1 LGRAQIADFLTSA
14 VIATEARISEREVRL
29 APKQPLEGGWYVL
42 EVAAL
47 PSPLRWPDRPEFPI
61 QTASDE
67 AAFASGASRT

>member
-14 VIATEARISEREVRL
+14 VIATEARISERKVRL